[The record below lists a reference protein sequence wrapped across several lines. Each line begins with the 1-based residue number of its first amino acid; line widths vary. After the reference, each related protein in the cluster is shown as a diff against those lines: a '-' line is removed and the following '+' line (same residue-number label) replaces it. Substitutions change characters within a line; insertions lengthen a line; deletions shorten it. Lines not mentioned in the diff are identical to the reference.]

1 MAVMS
6 DIAIPFLEIGSEASS
21 FHIRPILRQVDPI
34 AMDEPPHRHNFQELI
49 WIKSG
54 SGEHKLD
61 EQVLDIKPRTFY
73 LIAKGQVHYFTQ
85 GIDLDGYVIR
95 FTDDFLLDESGVGD
109 WDYRL
114 TLFNHFAVHHSL
126 TIAVE
131 DLRLFE
137 GLILRMERE
146 QEGNRFGRI
155 TLLRHLLSIL
165 LIQLERTRQQSAD
178 DQPPLSPHA
187 ATYQLFLTHLDRDYK
202 QHHHVQ
208 YYADLQHITPR
219 QLSSIVRRFSGRTA
233 KQQMQDRLIL
243 EARRYL
249 QHTNAS
255 VKEVAFTLGFHDPS
269 YFSKVFKQAVGVSPH
284 AYKATL

>member
-1 MAVMS
+1 MS
-6 DIAIPFLEIGSEASS
+6 DSGIPFLEIGSSAS
-21 FHIRPILRQVDPI
+21 FHIRPILRHVDPI
-34 AMDEPPHRHNFQELI
+34 AIDEPPHRHNFQELI

-54 SGEHKLD
+54 SGTHKLD
-61 EQVLDIKPRTFY
+61 EQTLNIKPLTFY

-95 FTDDFLLDESGVGD
+95 FTDDFLLDETGVGD

-126 TIAVE
+126 TIALDE
-131 DLRLFE
+131 LRLFE

-146 QEGNRFGRI
+146 QEGEGFGRI

-165 LIQLERTRQQSAD
+165 LIQLERTRRKSAD
-178 DQPPLSPHA
+178 DQLPLSA
-187 ATYQLFLTHLDRDYK
+187 NATIYQAFLTDLERDFK
-202 QHHHVQ
+202 RDHHVQ
-208 YYADLQHITPR
+208 HYADLQFITPR
-219 QLSSIVRRFSGRTA
+219 QLSGIVRRFSGKTA
-233 KQQMQDRLIL
+233 KQQIQERLML
-243 EARRYL
+243 EARRLL

-255 VKEVAFTLGFHDPS
+255 VKEVAFSLGFQDPS
-269 YFSKVFKQAVGVSPH
+269 YFSKVFKNATGVSPH